1 VIKKILYVLI
11 FLIVLFCAFY
21 TNSDELYMWMY
32 ILLGVPLL
40 SFALLGIASLRLK
53 YTESIDNKTV
63 TRGDNVNYRLKI
75 HNEDFFM
82 YPFVQTHFYVDHY
95 ISRELFQTGY
105 YFLFPRKEYVI
116 EKGIPCSHIGQFNIG
131 IKEFRLTDYFGFFTL
146 KTAEKTSVKIIRVL
160 PKIHYIPRFSSV
172 QGNVEEKVSIS
183 GEKGVLED
191 YTEIEAIDEYKPGV
205 PFKKVHWKV
214 SAAKDKL
221 MVKEFAHPNDLS
233 VSMFVDID
241 TGNYKEEDKLI
252 ASDIVLE
259 SALSIAHY
267 FVNNNITCKIMMND
281 MDMTDRTV
289 ADKKDF
295 EGYYDF
301 MSILNMD
308 QWLSFEDIMRNY
320 YTRYFASRDAI
331 IVSGRLSEDLMDL
344 IVELKMAG
352 INVVLITPVL
362 GSPEEKRKTLT
373 SISIL
378 RDKKIT
384 VFDLSSAD
392 DIGSVLHS

>member
-1 VIKKILYVLI
+1 
-11 FLIVLFCAFY
+11 
-21 TNSDELYMWMY
+21 M
-32 ILLGVPLL
+32 
-40 SFALLGIASLRLK
+40 
-53 YTESIDNKTV
+53 
-63 TRGDNVNYRLKI
+63 
-75 HNEDFFM
+75 
-82 YPFVQTHFYVDHY
+82 
-95 ISRELFQTGY
+95 
-105 YFLFPRKEYVI
+105 
-116 EKGIPCSHIGQFNIG
+116 
-131 IKEFRLTDYFGFFTL
+131 
-146 KTAEKTSVKIIRVL
+146 
-160 PKIHYIPRFSSV
+160 
-172 QGNVEEKVSIS
+172 
-183 GEKGVLED
+183 
-191 YTEIEAIDEYKPGV
+191 PGV

>member
-1 VIKKILYVLI
+1 
-11 FLIVLFCAFY
+11 
-21 TNSDELYMWMY
+21 
-32 ILLGVPLL
+32 
-40 SFALLGIASLRLK
+40 
-53 YTESIDNKTV
+53 
-63 TRGDNVNYRLKI
+63 
-75 HNEDFFM
+75 
-82 YPFVQTHFYVDHY
+82 
-95 ISRELFQTGY
+95 
-105 YFLFPRKEYVI
+105 
-116 EKGIPCSHIGQFNIG
+116 
-131 IKEFRLTDYFGFFTL
+131 
-146 KTAEKTSVKIIRVL
+146 
-160 PKIHYIPRFSSV
+160 
-172 QGNVEEKVSIS
+172 
-183 GEKGVLED
+183 
-191 YTEIEAIDEYKPGV
+191 
-205 PFKKVHWKV
+205 
-214 SAAKDKL
+214 